1 MRVQVSPLEE
11 EIKSINELKL
21 NTEKKRMLDEIN
33 REIEDFDKK
42 ILLCSNEKN
51 IMESDMTIATMKVVT
66 YYQEL
71 IILIDMEDYDNK
83 LIQDLVNCRNQKK
96 ELEDQSNSIVANL
109 NGLASKDA
117 ANDKELTEQM

>member
-1 MRVQVSPLEE
+1 
-11 EIKSINELKL
+11 
-21 NTEKKRMLDEIN
+21 
-33 REIEDFDKK
+33 
-42 ILLCSNEKN
+42 
-51 IMESDMTIATMKVVT
+51 MESDMTIATMKVVT

>member
-1 MRVQVSPLEE
+1 
-11 EIKSINELKL
+11 
-21 NTEKKRMLDEIN
+21 
-33 REIEDFDKK
+33 
-42 ILLCSNEKN
+42 
-51 IMESDMTIATMKVVT
+51 MTIATMKVVT